1 MTGAEESSS
10 LSGSSSPAGSSPP
23 SDPPTPPQAP
33 GSARA
38 CATGQVQGPNDPAER
53 RLVRWA
59 ACAALLPI
67 PLAFIISA
75 VLAPAAAWR
84 AEYRASI
91 DGSGTRAVLF
101 ERELQRY
108 WDKQNPRVTAAI
120 DARSFS
126 ARWDTCVTVD
136 TARNIPFM
144 LVTDG
149 TASFRIDGTE
159 RLSAMSSRA
168 RVTRGDVLRLEAGT
182 HHLEVTLLP
191 RGWPSVA
198 LLASFDDRPPRP
210 LGTGRLAA
218 GVRSFAPD
226 DGAEP
231 CPAR

>member
-1 MTGAEESSS
+1 MTGAEE
-10 LSGSSSPAGSSPP
+10 GSSFADSSPP
-23 SDPPTPPQAP
+23 ANTPTPAKAPADDPARATGSAPAP
-33 GSARA
+33 GDA
-38 CATGQVQGPNDPAER
+38 AER
-53 RLVRWA
+53 SLARWA

-67 PLAFIISA
+67 PFAFIVSA
-75 VLAPAAAWR
+75 ALTPTPAWR
-84 AEYRASI
+84 AEYHANI
-91 DGSGTRAVLF
+91 DGSGARVVLS

-108 WDKQNPRVTAAI
+108 WDKQNPRVTGAI

-126 ARWDTCVTVD
+126 ARWDTCLTVD
-136 TARNIPFM
+136 TARDTPFM

-159 RLSAMSSRA
+159 RLSDESGRTRA
-168 RVTRGDVLRLEAGT
+168 TRGDVLRLEAGT

-191 RGWPSVA
+191 RGWPSIA
-198 LLASFDDRPPRP
+198 LLASFDDRPPRA

-226 DGAEP
+226 EGAEP

>member
-1 MTGAEESSS
+1 MTGTEETSSFS
-10 LSGSSSPAGSSPP
+10 DTPSPTGSSSP
-23 SDPPTPPQAP
+23 SDPPAP
-33 GSARA
+33 ADDHARAMGSALAR
-38 CATGQVQGPNDPAER
+38 NDPAER
-53 RLVRWA
+53 RLTRWA

-75 VLAPAAAWR
+75 ALAPAPAWR
-84 AEYRASI
+84 AEYQANI
-91 DGSGTRAVLF
+91 DGAGARAVLA

-108 WDKQNPRVTAAI
+108 WDKQNPRVTSAI

-126 ARWDTCVTVD
+126 ARWDTCLTVEM
-136 TARNIPFM
+136 ARDVPFM

-168 RVTRGDVLRLEAGT
+168 RATRGDVLRLEPGT

-191 RGWPSVA
+191 RGWPSIA

-210 LGTGRLAA
+210 LGSGRLAA
-218 GVRSFAPD
+218 GVRSFAPE

-231 CPAR
+231 CAAR